1 MEVDVTRLLRAWSS
15 GDSQALN
22 ALTPLVYEE
31 LDKLAHWHMR
41 LENPGPTL
49 QTTALVNEAYLRL
62 VDMRQVSWRDRAH
75 FFALASRVIRHVL
88 VDAARSRLSL
98 KRGADASP
106 EALDED
112 LLVSENPP
120 ADIIALDDALRTLST
135 IDERKN
141 QVVELRFFGG
151 LTVEEAGEVLGLSA
165 ETVKRDWKL
174 VKAWTPAMGHVCW
187 PALEA
192 DVERLVVVSHRLSR
206 LRPVCTSGQRFRR
219 APYRL
224 HWMREFSIEG
234 VIHER

>member
-1 MEVDVTRLLRAWSS
+1 MEADVTRLLRAWSS
-15 GDSQALN
+15 GDSEALT

-31 LDKLAHWHMR
+31 LHRRAHWHMR
-41 LENPGPTL
+41 RENPGHTL

-88 VDAARSRLSL
+88 VDAARSRRSL

-106 EALDED
+106 EPLDED
-112 LLVSENPP
+112 LLLSENP
-120 ADIIALDDALRTLST
+120 DIIALDDALRALSA

-151 LTVEEAGEVLGLSA
+151 LTVEETAEVLGVST

-174 VKAWTPAMGHVCW
+174 AKAW
-187 PALEA
+187 
-192 DVERLVVVSHRLSR
+192 
-206 LRPVCTSGQRFRR
+206 LRRELRR
-219 APYRL
+219 
-224 HWMREFSIEG
+224 EK
-234 VIHER
+234 

>member
-1 MEVDVTRLLRAWSS
+1 MEADVTRLLRAWSS
-15 GDSQALN
+15 GDSEALN

-31 LDKLAHWHMR
+31 LHRRAHWHMR
-41 LENPGPTL
+41 RENPGHTL

-88 VDAARSRLSL
+88 VDAARSRRSL

-112 LLVSENPP
+112 LLVSENPLV
-120 ADIIALDDALRTLST
+120 DIIALDEALRALSA

-151 LTVEEAGEVLGLSA
+151 LSVEETADILHVSA
-165 ETVKRDWKL
+165 DTIKRDW
-174 VKAWTPAMGHVCW
+174 
-187 PALEA
+187 
-192 DVERLVVVSHRLSR
+192 RLAKMWL
-206 LRPVCTSGQRFRR
+206 LRE
-219 APYRL
+219 L
-224 HWMREFSIEG
+224 HEDTR
-234 VIHER
+234 